1 MIKEI
6 LINLLSFIYSQVNNL
21 GLSIVLLTLLI
32 KSLLLPL
39 SIPSQKAQKKMTTV
53 TPEIEKLKKKYKN
66 DPKSL
71 QQAQLELYKKYNMN
85 PLAGCLPQ
93 IVMLVVLI
101 GLYQSLNHFLDQGR
115 VAEAAINTRF
125 LWLDLI
131 QPDKTYILPILAG
144 VSQLALSLMISPGA
158 EIRDI
163 VPNQSK
169 NKKIQQKNKNEE
181 DMASMAKSMQQQMLF
196 MMPVLTTIVATRFP
210 SGLAVYWV
218 VANIFTLVQQYL
230 VSGPG
235 GLVSYYNRAKQY
247 LVNYGANQI
256 NQK

>member
-1 MIKEI
+1 MIQQTLTSI
-6 LINLLSFIYSQVNNL
+6 LSFIYLQVNNL

-39 SIPSQKAQKKMTTV
+39 SIPSQKAQKKMTAV
-53 TPEIEKLKKKYKN
+53 APEMEKLKKKYKN
-66 DPKSL
+66 NPKGL

-101 GLYQSLNHFLDQGR
+101 GLYQSLNQFLDQGR
-115 VAEAAINTRF
+115 VAEAAINTQF
-125 LWLDLI
+125 LWLDLV

-144 VSQLALSLMISPGA
+144 VSQLVLSLMISPGA
-158 EIRDI
+158 EIRDM

-169 NKKIQQKNKNEE
+169 NKKTQEKNKEE
-181 DMASMAKSMQQQMLF
+181 ENMASMAKSMQQQMLF
-196 MMPVLTTIVATRFP
+196 MMPIFTAIIATRFP

-235 GLVSYYNRAKQY
+235 GLTSYYKRAREYAMSYFTK
-247 LVNYGANQI
+247 
-256 NQK
+256 